1 MSKIIAVVNQ
11 KGGVGKT
18 TTTLNLAT
26 AFSTIG
32 KEILVIDFDPQGNAT
47 TGLGVTDKKN
57 IVGSYE
63 VLIGENKAEEAC
75 YKTQIPHLY
84 LMPSSLH
91 LSGAEI
97 ELVTLKHRE
106 KKLGAAIEELKKS
119 FDYIFI
125 DCPPSLGLLTLNAL
139 VAADQVLVPLQCEF
153 YALEGLSQLLY
164 TISQVRK
171 SLNPRLD
178 LQGIVLTM
186 FDSRSSLSSQVAKD
200 VRHHLKDKVYKTH
213 IPRNVRVA
221 EAPSFGKP
229 AVIYDL
235 KCLGSQAYLQLAK
248 EILSQEPSQTGE
260 LAA

>member
-1 MSKIIAVVNQ
+1 MTKIIAVVNQ

-32 KEILVIDFDPQGNAT
+32 KKILVIDFDPQGNAT
-47 TGLGVTDKKN
+47 TGLGFLDKNK
-57 IVGSYE
+57 IKGSYE
-63 VLIGENKAEEAC
+63 ALIGDIKFEEG
-75 YKTQIPHLY
+75 YHKTTIPNLY
-84 LMPSSLH
+84 LMPASLH

-97 ELVTLKHRE
+97 ELVGLEKRERLLMKVLKNVNT
-106 KKLGAAIEELKKS
+106 

-125 DCPPSLGLLTLNAL
+125 DCPPSLGLLTLNSL
-139 VAADQVLVPLQCEF
+139 VAADSVLIPLQCEF
-153 YALEGLSQLLY
+153 YALEGLSQILF

-171 SLNPRLD
+171 NLNSRLE

-186 FDSRSSLSSQVAKD
+186 YDNRSSLSSQVAKD
-200 VRHHLKDKVYKTH
+200 VRNHLKDKVYETY
-213 IPRNVRVA
+213 IPRNVRLA

-229 AVIYDL
+229 AVIYDF
-235 KCLGSQAYLQLAK
+235 KCHGSQAYLQLAR
-248 EILSQEPSQTGE
+248 EILTHEGK

>member
-1 MSKIIAVVNQ
+1 MTKTIAVVNQ

-32 KEILVIDFDPQGNAT
+32 KKILVIDFDPQGNAT
-47 TGLGVTDKKN
+47 TGLGFTEKKS

-63 VLIGENKAEEAC
+63 TLIGEVDPQYA
-75 YKTQIPHLY
+75 YHRTLIPNLY
-84 LMPSSLH
+84 LMPASLH

-97 ELVTLKHRE
+97 ELVGLQNRE
-106 KKLGAAIEELKKS
+106 KLLATVIKKIHL

-153 YALEGLSQLLY
+153 YALEGLSQILY
-164 TISQVRK
+164 TLGQVRK
-171 SLNPRLD
+171 TFNSRLT
-178 LQGIVLTM
+178 LQGVVLTM
-186 FDSRSSLSSQVAKD
+186 FDSRSSLSTQVAHD
-200 VRHHLKDKVYKTH
+200 VRYHLKDKVYETK

-229 AVIYDL
+229 AVVYDYR
-235 KCLGSQAYLQLAK
+235 CSGSQAYLQLAR
-248 EILSQEPSQTGE
+248 EILTQEGK

>member
-1 MSKIIAVVNQ
+1 MTKIVAVVNQ

-32 KEILVIDFDPQGNAT
+32 KKILVIDFDPQGNAT
-47 TGLGVTDKKN
+47 TGLGVSNKN
-57 IVGSYE
+57 QF
-63 VLIGENKAEEAC
+63 ENGYQETC
-75 YKTQIPHLY
+75 IPNLY
-84 LMPSSLH
+84 LMPASIH

-97 ELVTLKHRE
+97 ELVNIKGRE
-106 KKLGAAIEELKKS
+106 KLLSKVMKDVEK
-119 FDYIFI
+119 FDFVFI

-139 VAADQVLVPLQCEF
+139 VAADEVLIPLQCEF
-153 YALEGLSQLLY
+153 YALEGLSQILF
-164 TISQVRK
+164 TISQVQK
-171 SLNPRLD
+171 KFNPGLS

-186 FDSRSSLSSQVAKD
+186 FDGRSSLCFQVAND
-200 VRHHLKDKVYKTH
+200 VRQHLKDKVYKTY

-229 AVIYDL
+229 VVIYDY
-235 KCLGSQAYLQLAK
+235 KCQGSQAYLQLAR
-248 EILSQEPSQTGE
+248 EILAQKGK

>member
-1 MSKIIAVVNQ
+1 MAKVIAIVNQ

-32 KEILVIDFDPQGNAT
+32 KKILVIDFDPQGNAT
-47 TGLGVTDKKN
+47 TGLGITDKKK
-57 IVGSYE
+57 IKGSYE
-63 VLIGENKAEEAC
+63 TLIGEIKFAEGCRE
-75 YKTQIPHLY
+75 TSIPNLS
-84 LMPSSLH
+84 LMPASLH

-97 ELVTLKHRE
+97 ELVGVKKRENLLANVLK
-106 KKLGAAIEELKKS
+106 EES
-119 FDYIFI
+119 ASDFIFI

-139 VAADQVLVPLQCEF
+139 VAADEVLVPLQCEF
-153 YALEGLSQLLY
+153 YALEGLSQILF

-171 SLNPRLD
+171 NFNSRLK
-178 LQGIVLTM
+178 LQGILLTM
-186 FDSRSSLSSQVAKD
+186 FDNRSSLSMQVAND
-200 VRHHLKDKVYKTH
+200 VRLHLKDKVYKTF
-213 IPRNVRVA
+213 IPRNVRLA

-235 KCLGSQAYLQLAK
+235 KCQGSQAYLQLAK
-248 EILSQEPSQTGE
+248 EILSQEGE

>member
-1 MSKIIAVVNQ
+1 MTKIVAVVNQ

-32 KEILVIDFDPQGNAT
+32 KKILVIDFDPQGNAT
-47 TGLGVTDKKN
+47 TGLGVSNKKN

-63 VLIGENKAEEAC
+63 TLIGKNQFENGYQETC
-75 YKTQIPHLY
+75 IPNLY
-84 LMPSSLH
+84 LMPASIH

-97 ELVTLKHRE
+97 ELVNIKGRE
-106 KKLGAAIEELKKS
+106 KLLSKVMKDVEK
-119 FDYIFI
+119 FDFVFI

-139 VAADQVLVPLQCEF
+139 VAADEVLIPLQCEF
-153 YALEGLSQLLY
+153 YALEGLSQILF
-164 TISQVRK
+164 TISQVQK
-171 SLNPRLD
+171 KFNPGLS

-186 FDSRSSLSSQVAKD
+186 FDGRSSLCFQVAND
-200 VRHHLKDKVYKTH
+200 VRQHLKDKVYKTY

-229 AVIYDL
+229 VVIYDY
-235 KCLGSQAYLQLAK
+235 KCQGSQAYLQLAR
-248 EILSQEPSQTGE
+248 EILAQKGK

>member
-1 MSKIIAVVNQ
+1 MTNIIAVVNQ

-26 AFSTIG
+26 ALSAIG
-32 KEILVIDFDPQGNAT
+32 KKNLIIDFDPQGNAT
-47 TGLGVTDKKN
+47 TGLGIIEKKT

-63 VLIGENKAEEAC
+63 VLVGKINPESALQ
-75 YKTQIPHLY
+75 KTPIPHLY
-84 LMPSSLH
+84 LMPASLH
-91 LSGAEI
+91 LSGAEV
-97 ELVTLKHRE
+97 ELVAMPSRERRLLETLE
-106 KKLGAAIEELKKS
+106 KLTS
-119 FDYIFI
+119 CFDYIFI

-139 VAADQVLVPLQCEF
+139 VAANKVLVPLQCEF

-164 TISQVRK
+164 TIAQVRK
-171 SLNPRLD
+171 NFNPHLD

-186 FDSRSSLSSQVAKD
+186 FDNRSSLSTQVAHD
-200 VRHHLKDKVYKTH
+200 VRHHLKEKVYKTQ

-229 AVIYDL
+229 AVVYDL
-235 KCLGSQAYLQLAK
+235 KCQGSQAYIQLAK
-248 EILSQEPSQTGE
+248 EILSQEGE